1 MSNPHKNW
9 QEFLIN
15 EAGLNKIRQNMLDY
29 DTAFITAFRGDYD
42 DVSMCVYTPPTDEE
56 LAEINKRAEK
66 SKERDLPWRYK
77 KTGKINRRNNKEL
90 AAYLLSQ
97 GYGIKSVQGSYIENF
112 GSVDPE
118 KIPREVKES
127 SYFVTNLNNDPEFF
141 EQIINLG
148 KRYCQDSVILVP
160 KGEEGYLYGTNNTYP
175 GLDVKETLGKF
186 MGGETGEFMTR
197 IKSRPFVMKEGEETK
212 TYEDLPGKQRQ
223 AAKLIAKRV
232 GEQINDMHV
241 FFEADLQAYDNGGT
255 TTLYHYAPVDE
266 DEIEVDPSQFGKQR
280 YSRREK
286 QRSTYPRS
294 FFYVNLDQ
302 AESEV
307 KSGKNLYS
315 LEFPTKRLYSIP
327 DDPDGLVAEVK
338 HPTYGF
344 RDDIEWTELFNRI
357 HENYDGAYY
366 STPNMDL
373 VVLFE
378 PIEAKKME
386 QE

>member
-1 MSNPHKNW
+1 MNNPHKNW
-9 QEFLIN
+9 QKFLIN
-15 EAGLNKIRQNMLDY
+15 EAGLNKIRQDMSDY
-29 DTAFITAFRGDYD
+29 DTAFITAFRGDID
-42 DVSMCVYTPPTDEE
+42 DKSMCVYVPPSEEE
-56 LAEINKRAEK
+56 LFERNKMGKRGVQNKRN
-66 SKERDLPWRYK
+66 
-77 KTGKINRRNNKEL
+77 NREL
-90 AAYLLSQ
+90 SAYLLSQ
-97 GYGIKSVQGSYIENF
+97 GYGVKNVQGSYIENF

-118 KIPREVKES
+118 KVPREVKEAS
-127 SYFVTNLNNDPEFF
+127 FFVTNLNNDPEFA

-148 KRYCQDSVILVP
+148 KRFCQDSVIIVP
-160 KGEEGYLYGTNNTYP
+160 KGEEGYIYGTNKGKYP
-175 GLDVKETLGKF
+175 GLDQKETVGKF
-186 MGGETGEFMTR
+186 AGGETGEFMSR
-197 IKSRPFVMKEGEETK
+197 INSRPFVMKEEEETK

-223 AAKLIAKRV
+223 AAKLMAKRV

-255 TTLYHYAPVDE
+255 TTLYHYAPVDSE
-266 DEIEVDPSQFGKQR
+266 EIEVDPSEFGKQR

-307 KSGKNLYS
+307 KTGKNLYS
-315 LEFPTKRLYSIP
+315 LEFPTKKLYSIP
-327 DDPDGLVAEVK
+327 DDPNGLVADIR

-344 RDDIEWTELFNRI
+344 RDDIEWTELFKRI

>member
-1 MSNPHKNW
+1 MNNPHKNW
-9 QEFLIN
+9 QKFLIN
-15 EAGLNKIRQNMLDY
+15 EAGLNKIRQDMSDY
-29 DTAFITAFRGDYD
+29 DTAFITAFRGDIND
-42 DVSMCVYTPPTDEE
+42 KSMCVYVPPSEEE
-56 LAEINKRAEK
+56 LFERNKMGKRGVQNKRN
-66 SKERDLPWRYK
+66 
-77 KTGKINRRNNKEL
+77 NREL
-90 AAYLLSQ
+90 SAYLLSQ
-97 GYGIKSVQGSYIENF
+97 GYGVKNVQGSYIENF

-118 KIPREVKES
+118 KVPREVKEAS
-127 SYFVTNLNNDPEFF
+127 FFVTNLNNDPEFA

-148 KRYCQDSVILVP
+148 KRFCQDSVIIVP
-160 KGEEGYLYGTNNTYP
+160 KGEEGYIYGTNKGKYP
-175 GLDVKETLGKF
+175 GLDQKENVGKF
-186 MGGETGEFMTR
+186 AGGETGEFMSR
-197 IKSRPFVMKEGEETK
+197 INSRPFVMKEDEETK

-223 AAKLIAKRV
+223 AAKLMAKRV

-255 TTLYHYAPVDE
+255 TTLYHYAPVDT
-266 DEIEVDPSQFGKQR
+266 DEIQVDPSQFGKQR

-307 KSGKNLYS
+307 KTGKNLYS
-315 LEFPTKRLYSIP
+315 LEFPTKKLYSIP
-327 DDPDGLVAEVK
+327 DDPNGLVADIK

-344 RDDIEWTELFNRI
+344 RDDIEWTELFKRI

>member
-1 MSNPHKNW
+1 MNNPHKNW
-9 QEFLIN
+9 QKFLIN
-15 EAGLNKIRQNMLDY
+15 EAGLNKIRQDMLDY

-42 DVSMCVYTPPTDEE
+42 DVSMCVYVPPSQEE
-56 LAEINKRAEK
+56 LNERDKMGKRGVRNKRN
-66 SKERDLPWRYK
+66 
-77 KTGKINRRNNKEL
+77 NREL
-90 AAYLLSQ
+90 SAFLLSQ
-97 GYGIKSVQGSYIENF
+97 GYGVKNIQGSYIENF
-112 GSVDPE
+112 GSLDPE
-118 KIPREVKES
+118 KLPREVKEAS
-127 SYFVTNLNNDPEFF
+127 FFVTNLNNDPEFA

-148 KRYCQDSVILVP
+148 KRFCQDSVIIVP
-160 KGEEGYLYGTNNTYP
+160 KGEEGYLYGTNKGKYP
-175 GLDVKETLGKF
+175 GLDNKETVGKF
-186 MGGETGEFMTR
+186 MGGETGEFMSR
-197 IKSRPFVMKEGEETK
+197 INSRPFVMKEGEETK
-212 TYEDLPGKQRQ
+212 TYEQLPAKQRQ
-223 AAKLIAKRV
+223 AAKLMAKRV

-315 LEFPTKRLYSIP
+315 LEFPTKKLYSIP
-327 DDPDGLVAEVK
+327 DDPNGLVEEIK

-344 RDDIEWTELFNRI
+344 RDDIEWTELFNKI

-378 PIEAKKME
+378 PVEAKKME

>member
-9 QEFLIN
+9 QKFLIN
-15 EAGLNKIRQNMLDY
+15 EAGLNKIRQDMSDY

-42 DVSMCVYTPPTDEE
+42 DTSMCVYVPPTEQE
-56 LAEINKRAEK
+56 LNERDKMGKRGVRNKRN
-66 SKERDLPWRYK
+66 
-77 KTGKINRRNNKEL
+77 NREL
-90 AAYLLSQ
+90 SAFLLSQ
-97 GYGIKSVQGSYIENF
+97 GYGVKNIQGSYIENF

-118 KIPREVKES
+118 KVPREVKEAS
-127 SYFVTNLNNDPEFF
+127 FFVTNLNNDPEFA

-148 KRYCQDSVILVP
+148 KRFCQDSVIIVP
-160 KGEEGYLYGTNNTYP
+160 KGEEGYLYGTNKGKYP
-175 GLDVKETLGKF
+175 GLDNKETVGKF
-186 MGGETGEFMTR
+186 MGGETGEFMSR
-197 IKSRPFVMKEGEETK
+197 INSRPFVMKEGEETK
-212 TYEDLPGKQRQ
+212 TYEQLPAKQRQ
-223 AAKLIAKRV
+223 AAKLMAKRV

-255 TTLYHYAPVDE
+255 TTLYHYAPVDA

-315 LEFPTKRLYSIP
+315 LEFPTKKLYSIP
-327 DDPDGLVAEVK
+327 DDPNGLVEEIK

-344 RDDIEWTELFNRI
+344 RDDIEWTELFNKI

-378 PIEAKKME
+378 PVEAKKME

>member
-1 MSNPHKNW
+1 MNNPHKNW
-9 QEFLIN
+9 QKFLIN
-15 EAGLNKIRQNMLDY
+15 EAGLNKIRQDMSDY
-29 DTAFITAFRGDYD
+29 DTAFITAFRGDIND
-42 DVSMCVYTPPTDEE
+42 KSMCVYVPPSEEE
-56 LAEINKRAEK
+56 LSERNKMGKRGVQNKRN
-66 SKERDLPWRYK
+66 
-77 KTGKINRRNNKEL
+77 NREL
-90 AAYLLSQ
+90 SAYLLSQ
-97 GYGIKSVQGSYIENF
+97 GYGVKNVQGSYIENF

-118 KIPREVKES
+118 KVPREVKEAS
-127 SYFVTNLNNDPEFF
+127 FFVTNLNNDPEFA

-148 KRYCQDSVILVP
+148 KRFCQDSVIIVP
-160 KGEEGYLYGTNNTYP
+160 KGEEGYIYGTNKGKYP
-175 GLDVKETLGKF
+175 GLDQKENVGKF
-186 MGGETGEFMTR
+186 AGGETGEFMSR
-197 IKSRPFVMKEGEETK
+197 INSRPFVMKEDEETK

-223 AAKLIAKRV
+223 AAKLMAKRV

-255 TTLYHYAPVDE
+255 TTLYHYAPVDT
-266 DEIEVDPSQFGKQR
+266 DEIQVDPSQFGKQR

-307 KSGKNLYS
+307 KTGKNLYS
-315 LEFPTKRLYSIP
+315 LEFPTKKLYSIP
-327 DDPDGLVAEVK
+327 DDPNGLVADIK

-344 RDDIEWTELFNRI
+344 RDDIEWTELFKRI

>member
-1 MSNPHKNW
+1 MNNPHKNW
-9 QEFLIN
+9 QKFLIN
-15 EAGLNKIRQNMLDY
+15 EAGLNKIRQDMSDY
-29 DTAFITAFRGDYD
+29 DTAFITAFRGDID
-42 DVSMCVYTPPTDEE
+42 DKSMCVYVPPSEEE
-56 LAEINKRAEK
+56 LFERNKMGKRGVQNKRN
-66 SKERDLPWRYK
+66 
-77 KTGKINRRNNKEL
+77 NREL
-90 AAYLLSQ
+90 SAYLLSQ
-97 GYGIKSVQGSYIENF
+97 GYGVKNIQGSYIENF

-118 KIPREVKES
+118 KVPREVKEAS
-127 SYFVTNLNNDPEFF
+127 FFVTNLNNDPEFA

-148 KRYCQDSVILVP
+148 KRFCQDSVIIVP
-160 KGEEGYLYGTNNTYP
+160 KGEEGYIYGTNTSKYP
-175 GLDVKETLGKF
+175 GLDQKETVGKF
-186 MGGETGEFMTR
+186 AGGETGEFMSR
-197 IKSRPFVMKEGEETK
+197 INSRPFVMKEEEETK

-223 AAKLIAKRV
+223 AAKLMAKRV

-255 TTLYHYAPVDE
+255 TTLYHYAPVDSE
-266 DEIEVDPSQFGKQR
+266 EIEVDPSEFGKQR

-307 KSGKNLYS
+307 KTGKNLYS
-315 LEFPTKRLYSIP
+315 LEFPTKKLYSIP
-327 DDPDGLVAEVK
+327 DDPNGLVADIR

-344 RDDIEWTELFNRI
+344 RDDIEWTELFKRI

-378 PIEAKKME
+378 PVEAKKME

>member
-1 MSNPHKNW
+1 MNNPHKNW
-9 QEFLIN
+9 QKFLIN
-15 EAGLNKIRQNMLDY
+15 EAGLNKIRQDMSDY
-29 DTAFITAFRGDYD
+29 DTAFITAFRGDID
-42 DVSMCVYTPPTDEE
+42 DKSMCVYVPPSEEE
-56 LAEINKRAEK
+56 LFERNKMGKRGVQNKRN
-66 SKERDLPWRYK
+66 
-77 KTGKINRRNNKEL
+77 NREL
-90 AAYLLSQ
+90 SAYLLSQ
-97 GYGIKSVQGSYIENF
+97 GYGVKNIQGSYIENF

-118 KIPREVKES
+118 KVPREVKEAS
-127 SYFVTNLNNDPEFF
+127 FFVTNLNNDPEFA

-148 KRYCQDSVILVP
+148 KRFCQDSVIIVP
-160 KGEEGYLYGTNNTYP
+160 KGEEGYIYGTNKGKYP
-175 GLDVKETLGKF
+175 GLDQKETVGKF
-186 MGGETGEFMTR
+186 AGGETGEFMSR
-197 IKSRPFVMKEGEETK
+197 INSRPFVMKEEEETK

-223 AAKLIAKRV
+223 AAKLMAKRV

-255 TTLYHYAPVDE
+255 TTLYHYAPVDSE
-266 DEIEVDPSQFGKQR
+266 EIEVDPSEFGKQR

-307 KSGKNLYS
+307 KTGKNLYS
-315 LEFPTKRLYSIP
+315 LEFPTKKLYSIP
-327 DDPDGLVAEVK
+327 DDPNGLVADIK

-344 RDDIEWTELFNRI
+344 RDDIEWTELFKRI